1 MLVTYS
7 AYVYFEGYDYHGH
20 SFERSYRCYPASLI
34 IEKPH
39 LEAGGKLIMPASA
52 LHYLSYLNID
62 YPMQFEL
69 SNVAANRSSHCGVL
83 EFTAEEG
90 LIYMPHWM
98 MENLLLKVGDTVRV
112 RNASL
117 PMGTYVKM
125 QPHNKDFLDISNPKA
140 ILETTL
146 RTFSCL
152 TTGDSIMVSY
162 NKKKYYIDIVETKP
176 SFAISIVETDCEVE
190 FAPPLDYKEPE
201 RQETPVLRSK
211 APAEVGEVQVE
222 DEVDHKFTPFT
233 GTGRRLDGNTPED
246 RASTSASTVKDRG
259 CVAINNVKQSMPSAS
274 QSTSRQ
280 RKGKLVFGA
289 SSTSNNASRE
299 PNKAISKEE
308 KVEAAKKEESK
319 VQAFTGKK
327 YSLRD

>member
-1 MLVTYS
+1 
-7 AYVYFEGYDYHGH
+7 
-20 SFERSYRCYPASLI
+20 
-34 IEKPH
+34 
-39 LEAGGKLIMPASA
+39 MPASA
-52 LHYLSYLNID
+52 LDRLAYLNID
-62 YPMQFEL
+62 YPMLFEL
-69 SNVAANRSSHCGVL
+69 SNAAANKSSHCGVW

-90 LIYMPHWM
+90 LIYMPDWM
-98 MENLLLKVGDTVRV
+98 MKNLFLEVGDTVRV

-117 PMGTYVKM
+117 PLGTYVKM
-125 QPHNKDFLDISNPKA
+125 QPHTKDFLDISNPRA
-140 ILETTL
+140 ILESTL

-162 NKKKYYIDIVETKP
+162 NKKQYYIDIVETKP
-176 SFAISIVETDCEVE
+176 SFAISIIETDCEVE

-201 RQETPVLRSK
+201 RQETPVLRRK
-211 APAEVGEVQVE
+211 APVEVGEAHAE

-233 GTGRRLDGNTPED
+233 GTARRLDGNTPKD

-259 CVAINNVKQSMPSAS
+259 SVAINNAKQSIPSAS

-280 RKGKLVFGA
+280 SKGKLVFGA

-299 PNKAISKEE
+299 ANKAVSKQEQ
-308 KVEAAKKEESK
+308 VEAAKKEESK